1 MYSYEDHVRAVEL
14 YLKLGK
20 RVNSETGEHGA
31 AASGRAATAAVV
43 IERFPAPDVW
53 YFQRIVDEQFFS
65 RGDASCHLN
74 ENPPAFFDG
83 LAVRIAGMI
92 EPASA
97 VAAAPAIDHAT
108 VRQPEKKCVS
118 LDFAVRVV
126 TRSFAPRSHQ
136 AQILQN
142 TLAGGQRL
150 ECKDAFAMDGRA
162 SDGDT
167 FHRWGV
173 CNLR

>member
-1 MYSYEDHVRAVEL
+1 M
-14 YLKLGK
+14 
-20 RVNSETGEHGA
+20 
-31 AASGRAATAAVV
+31 
-43 IERFPAPDVW
+43 PDVW
-53 YFQRIVDEQFFS
+53 HFQSVVDEQFFA
-65 RGDASCHLN
+65 RGDASRHLN
-74 ENPPAFFDG
+74 EDSPVFFDG
-83 LAVRIAGMI
+83 FAVCAASMI
-92 EPASA
+92 EPPRA
-97 VAAAPAIDHAT
+97 VAAAPAIDDSPI
-108 VRQPEKKCVS
+108 RQPEKKCVS

-136 AQILQN
+136 AQVLQN
-142 TLAGGQRL
+142 TLASGQRL